1 MEYKENLTVLRVM
14 KWIEDSSEVKFR
26 LPEIPH
32 IDLELHEE
40 YYKKKTVLE
49 SYDENINKDDI
60 EIDDM
65 ISMDFAKLEIETKKS
80 DL

>member
-1 MEYKENLTVLRVM
+1 MM
-14 KWIEDSSEVKFR
+14 KWVEKNSEIKIR

-32 IDLELHEE
+32 IELEMQEE
-40 YYKKKTVLE
+40 YYKKKAILE
-49 SYDENINKDDI
+49 SYDENANKSDL

-65 ISMDFAKLEIETKKS
+65 LNFDFENSSKNKS

>member
-1 MEYKENLTVLRVM
+1 MM
-14 KWIEDSSEVKFR
+14 KWVEKNSEIKIR

-32 IDLELHEE
+32 IDLEMQEE
-40 YYKKKTVLE
+40 YYKKKAILE
-49 SYDENINKDDI
+49 SYEENANKSDM

-65 ISMDFAKLEIETKKS
+65 INFDFENPSTNNKS